1 MKSRIAMLG
10 AAACLLHVAT
20 ISLADEVPAIQTI
33 EEHCFAE
40 AMIGFDSV
48 INARLDVPVEHAIE
62 IVSSHPAPSVMGK
75 NYPKELLS
83 VILNA
88 YLWDGPP
95 HNYATHV
102 FYICAITHPAPL
114 PAPSEVP
121 SPIP

>member
-10 AAACLLHVAT
+10 AGAFLLSAAT
-20 ISLADEVPAIQTI
+20 ISLADEVPTIQTI

-48 INARLDVPVEHAIE
+48 INARLDVPVEQAME
-62 IVSSHPAPSVMGK
+62 IASFHPMPSIMGK
-75 NYPKELLS
+75 NYSKELLS

-102 FYICAITHPAPL
+102 FYICAITHPVPDF
-114 PAPSEVP
+114 PSAFF
-121 SPIP
+121 